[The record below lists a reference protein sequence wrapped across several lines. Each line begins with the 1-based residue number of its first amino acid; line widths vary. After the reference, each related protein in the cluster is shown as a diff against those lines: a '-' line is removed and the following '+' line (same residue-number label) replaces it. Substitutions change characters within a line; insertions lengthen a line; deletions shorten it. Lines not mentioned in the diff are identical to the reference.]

1 MSISKLPNAKCYLSV
16 DMYQSNDGVRNAV
29 TRNRFK
35 NILLILHFTDN
46 QTADK
51 SGKAY
56 KIRIAINH
64 INKAF
69 QDAMSDVKRQAID
82 ELMTKFNGRLSCKQ
96 YIKPSKSIKWG
107 FKWWYRCCSK
117 TGYLCEFDLHL
128 RKKEETDLR
137 MGKTVVFG
145 IV

>member
-16 DMYQSNDGVRNAV
+16 DRYQSNDGVRNAV
-29 TRNRFK
+29 TRNRFI

-69 QDAMSDVKRQAID
+69 QDAMSDVERQSID

-107 FKWWYRCCSK
+107 FKWWYRYCSK

-128 RKKEETDLR
+128 RKRKKQISGW
-137 MGKTVVFG
+137 GKQ
-145 IV
+145 

>member
-1 MSISKLPNAKCYLSV
+1 MKCYLSV
-16 DMYQSNDGVRNAV
+16 DRYQSNDGVRNAV
-29 TRNRFK
+29 TRNRLINIFL
-35 NILLILHFTDN
+35 ILLFFDN

-56 KIRIAINH
+56 KIRITINH
-64 INKAF
+64 NNKTF
-69 QDAMSDVKRQAID
+69 QDAMSDVERQSID

-96 YIKPSKSIKWG
+96 YIKASKSIKWG

-128 RKKEETDLR
+128 RKKEETKLR
-137 MGKTVVFG
+137 MGETVVFG

>member
-1 MSISKLPNAKCYLSV
+1 MKCSLSV
-16 DMYQSNDGVRNAV
+16 DRYQSNDGVGNAV
-29 TRNRFK
+29 TRNRFI
-35 NILLILHFTDN
+35 NIFLILLFFDN

-64 INKAF
+64 KNKAF
-69 QDAMSDVKRQAID
+69 QDAMSDVERQSID

-96 YIKPSKSIKWG
+96 YIKASKSIKWG

-128 RKKEETDLR
+128 RKKEETKLR
-137 MGKTVVFG
+137 MGETVVFG